1 MSFWPRPLLLFF
13 KDSCMDF
20 PVIRGM
26 FLSVFSFQEKVEMK
40 FSLHSHGRIFTMCLI
55 SPHRFIHIIGVST
68 KTHWNT
74 KRARSKHARA
84 NGHITMRE
92 QQLSKINKYLCWFN
106 YLSNENE
113 LRFLSFCSFSLRIFD
128 FSSRW
133 NESRYSLWFQA
144 VFSSAFSVLCSNI
157 SFSPTSGGK
166 SWIKVK
172 LLLLLSFAS
181 LPPPLIS
188 SSNTKEEKKQEKAEM
203 AWKIQQEKRRKK
215 SQ

>member
-181 LPPPLIS
+181 LPPPHLKLKHERRKEARKGGDGMK
-188 SSNTKEEKKQEKAEM
+188 NPTREEKE
-203 AWKIQQEKRRKK
+203 K